1 MALLTNSQS
10 QYSAIGKREDL
21 TDIIQNI
28 SPQETWFTSNTG
40 NVDGTNK
47 LHEWQTD
54 ALAAPA
60 ANAQLEGDD
69 SYDVTACTP
78 TSRLGNYMQILR
90 KVWAITGSNEK
101 GTAAG
106 RASESAYQKTKK
118 LKELATDIEYA
129 LVVNSATAA
138 GATGTARQMV
148 GAIGAIATN
157 VTTAT
162 ATGLNITETEFN
174 DNLALIWAQGGKPSH
189 TLVGAYQKR
198 KISAFTG
205 GNTRFQNVTQPMS
218 TVDATVDYYRS
229 DFGNIQI
236 HLHYIMNS
244 AAAGTI
250 LNLGQM
256 EMWRKAWFRRPFTEE
271 LAKTGDNMKFHA
283 LAELS
288 LEYGQEK
295 SAGKMTGY
303 KSS

>member
-21 TDIIQNI
+21 TDLIHNI
-28 SPQETWFTSNTG
+28 SPVETWFTSNTG
-40 NVDGTNK
+40 NVDATNK

-54 ALAAPA
+54 ALASPA

-69 SYDVTACTP
+69 SYAATAVSAT
-78 TSRLGNYMQILR
+78 TRIGNYMQILR
-90 KVWAITGSNEK
+90 KVWALTGSNIK
-101 GTAAG
+101 ATAAG
-106 RASESAYQKTKK
+106 RASEESYQKTLK
-118 LKELATDIEYA
+118 LKELANDIEYA
-129 LVVNSATAA
+129 LIINASTAS
-138 GATGTARQMV
+138 GATGTARTMV

-162 ATGLNITETEFN
+162 ATGLNVTEAEFN
-174 DNLALIWAQGGKPSH
+174 DNLGLIWAQGGRPSH

-205 GNTRFQNVTQPMS
+205 GNTRFQQMNNSATL
-218 TVDATVDYYRS
+218 DATVDYYRS

-236 HLHYIMNS
+236 HLHYIMN
-244 AAAGTI
+244 AGAAGTI

-271 LAKTGDNMKFHA
+271 LAKTGDNKKFHA
-283 LAELS
+283 IAELS
-288 LEYGQEK
+288 LEYGNEK

>member
-10 QYSAIGKREDL
+10 LYSAIGKREDL
-21 TDIIQNI
+21 TDLIHNI
-28 SPQETWFTSNTG
+28 SPVETWFTSNTG

-54 ALAAPA
+54 ALAAAA

-69 SYDVTACTP
+69 SYAVTAITP
-78 TSRLGNYMQILR
+78 TARLGNYMQILR
-90 KVWAITGSNEK
+90 KVWALTGSNIK
-101 GTAAG
+101 ATAAG
-106 RASESAYQKTKK
+106 RTSEEAYQKTIK

-162 ATGLNITETEFN
+162 ATGLDITETEFN

-189 TLVGAYQKR
+189 TIVGAYQKR

-205 GNTRFQNVTQPMS
+205 GNTRFQNVGNNTL
-218 TVDATVDYYRS
+218 DASIDYYRS

-244 AAAGTI
+244 AAPGTV
-250 LNLGQM
+250 LNFGQM
-256 EMWRKAWFRRPFTEE
+256 EMWRKAWFRRPFTDE
-271 LAKTGDNMKFHA
+271 LAKTGDNKKFHA
-283 LAELS
+283 IAELS
-288 LEYGQEK
+288 LEYGNEK

-303 KSS
+303 KSA

>member
-10 QYSAIGKREDL
+10 QYHAVGKREDL
-21 TDIIQNI
+21 TDIISNI
-28 SPQETWFTSNTG
+28 SPVETWFTSNTG

-47 LHEWQTD
+47 AHEWQTD
-54 ALAAPA
+54 ALAAAA
-60 ANAQLEGDD
+60 ANAQYEGDD
-69 SYDVTACTP
+69 SYAATAITP
-78 TSRLGNYMQILR
+78 TTRLANYMQILR
-90 KVWAITGSNEK
+90 KVWAISGSNITAK
-101 GTAAG
+101 AAG
-106 RASESAYQKTKK
+106 RASEEAYQKSLK
-118 LKELATDIEYA
+118 LKELACDIEYA
-129 LVVNSATAA
+129 LVINATAA
-138 GATGTARQMV
+138 SGASGTARTMV

-162 ATGLNITETEFN
+162 ATGLDVTEAEFN

-198 KISAFTG
+198 KISGFTG
-205 GNTRFQNVTQPMS
+205 GNTRFVQATTS
-218 TVDATVDYYRS
+218 TLDASVDYYRS

-236 HLHYIMNS
+236 HLHYIMNA

-271 LAKTGDNMKFHA
+271 LAKTGDNKKFHA
-283 LAELS
+283 LAELT
-288 LEYGQEK
+288 LEYGNEK